1 MRGTSAASGKEVES
15 RDAGMAEKDRQ
26 TQEQKE
32 ELELQARQLR
42 EQEAQLK
49 AKEEAM
55 AKLKNSITQALP
67 GFDTNELTVE
77 QRGARSTSCWRRSCS
92 SPRASMTW
100 GKKRERHEQE
110 YYKKRLIDL
119 RASMAKEKE
128 AKKRDNERFAKLV
141 KGARLHLDKGVV
153 PAGRRLTPRR
163 ATTAT

>member
-1 MRGTSAASGKEVES
+1 MRDTSAASGKEVEI

-77 QRGARSTSCWRRSCS
+77 QRGGKVHILLEEKLLF
-92 SPRASMTW
+92 AS
-100 GKKRERHEQE
+100 GKYDVGQKRERHEQE

-153 PAGRRLTPRR
+153 PA
-163 ATTAT
+163 AED